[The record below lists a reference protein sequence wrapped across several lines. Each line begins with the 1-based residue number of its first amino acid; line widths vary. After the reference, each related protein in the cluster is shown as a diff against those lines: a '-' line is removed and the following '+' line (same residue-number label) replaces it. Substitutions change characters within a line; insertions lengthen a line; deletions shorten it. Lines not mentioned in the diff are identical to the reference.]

1 MSTMPYQYQI
11 VTSPG
16 LSEAERARVSALAA
30 LCNAEAGLHLKL
42 SLDFPAN
49 GADQDVN
56 AFRAYHDGELVG
68 YCGLDGGGERT
79 AEVCGMVHPA
89 HRRHGIGRALLD
101 AVAAEAARRGTRE
114 LLVICEDAS
123 SDGRAFVTSTGA
135 FHRFSERRMELDL
148 ARRPHPASASPGRP
162 NVTLRAVEIG
172 DLPRVAAIRSAAF
185 DDPLED
191 ALAHLE
197 RDLPDPNTRYYLASM
212 DGVAAATLK
221 IIRLDGRAYIYAFGV
236 LPEWRRRGVG
246 RETLIR
252 AFELLAAEGF
262 ARVAL
267 EVETENAPAVAL
279 YQAVGFRTITTYG
292 YYAFPAARRTPRPR
306 NPRAGRSV
314 PPTPPATPAGTRSC
328 RCARR

>member
-11 VTSPG
+11 VASPG
-16 LSEAERARVSALAA
+16 LSEAERASVSSLAA
-30 LCNAEAGLHLKL
+30 LCNAEADLDLKL
-42 SLDFPAN
+42 SLDFPAG
-49 GADQDVN
+49 GAEQDAN
-56 AFRAYHDGELVG
+56 AFRAYHAGELVG

-79 AEVCGMVHPA
+79 AEVCGMVHPT

-101 AVAAEAARRGTRE
+101 AVAAEAERRDTRE
-114 LLVICEDAS
+114 LLVICEDTS

-135 FHRFSERRMELDL
+135 RYRFSERRMELDL
-148 ARRPHPASASPGRP
+148 VGRPRGGAAASAGQPT
-162 NVTLRAVEIG
+162 VTLREVEID
-172 DLPRVAAIRSAAF
+172 DLPLVAAIRSAAF
-185 DDPLED
+185 DDALED
-191 ALAHLE
+191 AVAHLE
-197 RDLPDPNTRYYLASM
+197 RDLPDPNTRYYLASA

-246 RETLIR
+246 RETLAR
-252 AFELLAAEGF
+252 VFDLLAAEGF

-292 YYAFPAARRTPRPR
+292 YYALPLGTLEAEPA
-306 NPRAGRSV
+306 
-314 PPTPPATPAGTRSC
+314 
-328 RCARR
+328 